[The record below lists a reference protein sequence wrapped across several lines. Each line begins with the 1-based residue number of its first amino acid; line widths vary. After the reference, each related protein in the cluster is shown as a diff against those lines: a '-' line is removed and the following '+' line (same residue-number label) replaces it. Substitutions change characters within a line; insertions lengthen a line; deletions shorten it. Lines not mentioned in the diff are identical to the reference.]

1 MHLDYLQHPLDVKNI
16 ILKRDQ
22 IKKDLLNSG
31 IHFLE
36 KKIAILGGSTT
47 SELVNFLDI
56 FLLNIGIKA
65 SFYESDY
72 GKYLEEAI
80 FESEDLK
87 KFNPDVIYIHTTIK
101 NIDNFPS
108 FSSTENQTQ
117 TIIDEEV
124 KKYTSIWR
132 SLDKLNAI
140 IIQNNFEYP
149 AYRTLGNLDAID
161 FRGRVNFIN
170 QLNALLHQEIANF
183 KSIFLNDIH
192 YLSSMI
198 GLSKWHDNRL
208 WSAYKYAAS
217 FHGLIFLAQNL
228 NKIISAAFGL
238 NKKNLVLDL
247 DNTLWGGVIGDD
259 GIQKIKIGEDG
270 SIGESFK
277 NFQQELK
284 RLKDSGILL
293 SVASKNEIENAYLG
307 LSHPDGILKK
317 EDFASIKANWE
328 PKDQNIQQM
337 SKDINLGLDS
347 FVFIDDNPAE
357 RALVEENLPT
367 VSVPKVGNDPNKYFE
382 FVDQEGYFERVTLAS
397 DDIDRSRYYSDNQAR
412 TSVEAKFKSQDEFL
426 KSLDMEAKINFFD
439 DLSLERITQLINKTN
454 QFNLTTKRYSIKEV
468 IKLKEDKSVFSFY
481 GRLADRFGDNGLIS
495 VLIAKHIDNTLQ
507 IDTWLMSCR
516 VLKRGMEYSMFNFLL
531 EIARKNN
538 FESITGTYIP
548 TEKNKMV
555 EKLYLDLGFKLI
567 SESKNENTYMI
578 KILKSTPDLE
588 HFITVID

>member
-1 MHLDYLQHPLDVKNI
+1 MSIDYLQHPLDVKNI

-22 IKKDLLNSG
+22 IKKDILNSG
-31 IHFLE
+31 INFLE

-47 SELVNFLDI
+47 SELINFLDI

-72 GKYLEEAI
+72 GKYLEEAL
-80 FESEDLK
+80 FDNKDLEQ
-87 KFNPDVIYIHTTIK
+87 FNPDVIYIHTTSK
-101 NIDNFPS
+101 NIDNFPG
-108 FSSTENQTQ
+108 FSSTTDLTQ
-117 TIIDEEV
+117 SLVDEEV
-124 KKYTSIWR
+124 KKYTSIWS
-132 SLDKLNAI
+132 SLDKFNAI
-140 IIQNNFEYP
+140 IIQNNFELP

-161 FRGRVNFIN
+161 FRGRVNFTN
-170 QLNALLHQEIANF
+170 QLNVLLHQEIANH
-183 KSIFLNDIH
+183 KSVFLNDIH

-198 GLSKWHDNRL
+198 GLTSWHDNRL
-208 WSAYKYAAS
+208 WSTYKYAAS
-217 FHGLIFLAQNL
+217 FHGLVFLAQNI

-259 GIQKIKIGEDG
+259 GIKKIKIGEDG
-270 SIGESFK
+270 SIGEAFK
-277 NFQQELK
+277 NFQLELK

-317 EDFASIKANWE
+317 DDFASIKANWE
-328 PKDQNIQQM
+328 PKDQNIQRM
-337 SKDINLGLDS
+337 AKDINLGLDS

-382 FVDQEGYFERVTLAS
+382 FIDKEGYFERVTLAA
-397 DDIDRSRYYSDNQAR
+397 DDLDRSRYYSENQAR
-412 TSVEAKFKSQDEFL
+412 TNIEAKFKSQDEFL
-426 KSLDMEAKINFFD
+426 KSLEMKAKINYFD

-468 IKLKEDKSVFSFY
+468 IKLKEDKSIFSFY

-495 VLIAKHIDNTLQ
+495 VLIAKNIDNSLHIDS
-507 IDTWLMSCR
+507 WLMSCR

-538 FESITGTYIP
+538 FESIRGTYIP
-548 TEKNKMV
+548 TKKNKMV
-555 EKLYLDLGFKLI
+555 EKLYLDLGFELI

-578 KILKSTPDLE
+578 KILESTSDLD
-588 HFITVID
+588 HFITVTD